1 MINQNVFT
9 RKAGDF
15 MRTNYNISEISDLV
29 APVAAKYGVN
39 KVYLFGS
46 RARGTSN
53 ENSDYDFMI
62 SKGALRGLQF
72 MDFIFDLE
80 DIFKTHIDVILDTDK
95 TCYALDSAIKD
106 GILIYE
112 RQ

>member
-1 MINQNVFT
+1 MNTLNL
-9 RKAGDF
+9 GDVVKLK
-15 MRTNYNISEISDLV
+15 TVSEI
-29 APVAAKYGVN
+29 
-39 KVYLFGS
+39 LF
-46 RARGTSN
+46 
-53 ENSDYDFMI
+53 NSDYDFMI